1 MIKDLDMLRPL
12 FTFVA
17 ALFGQANRADEPVGR
32 GLHFDTS
39 AKPLVTR
46 AKFFRAVSFYF
57 GLTVLHIQR
66 GVNSLLCLPEPH
78 WLNPVRKCWHA
89 AVAIGGISDF
99 HGPKISLSV
108 CFSMIISGFTP
119 RSDEKFML
127 EAAPGIGQEISK
139 ACRQSRKERSRSM
152 T

>member
-1 MIKDLDMLRPL
+1 MIKDLDMLLPL

-32 GLHFDTS
+32 GLHFCAS

-46 AKFFRAVSFYF
+46 AKFFRAVSFYS
-57 GLTVLHIQR
+57 GITVLHIQR
-66 GVNSLLCLPEPH
+66 GVISLLCLPEPH
-78 WLNPVRKCWHA
+78 RLNPGQKCLHA
-89 AVAIGGISDF
+89 AVASGEPSDF
-99 HGPKISLSV
+99 HGSKIGLSV
-108 CFSMIISGFTP
+108 CFSTVISTFTP
-119 RSDEKFML
+119 RGSEKFML
-127 EAAPGIGQEISK
+127 EAAPGIAQEISK